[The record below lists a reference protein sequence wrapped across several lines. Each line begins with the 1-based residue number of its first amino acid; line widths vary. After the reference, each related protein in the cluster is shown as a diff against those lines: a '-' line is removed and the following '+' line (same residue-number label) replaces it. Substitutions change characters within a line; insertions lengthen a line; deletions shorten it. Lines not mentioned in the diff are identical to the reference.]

1 MSERKIEVKMLR
13 IDEVRPNPFQPRE
26 SFPKED
32 IQQLAESIKTFGL
45 LQPIVVRK
53 KGKTYEIIAGERR
66 WRAAHFAGLKEIP
79 AIVKDATDAEL
90 MMQSLIENVQRKD
103 LEPIEKARGLAEVYR
118 LHGFEPEK
126 VSTALTTLDSWEK
139 KLLKRELTV
148 EERRIKEIADMIGLS
163 YGYQYRLLTLL
174 RFTPEEQRR
183 VSELKLGYEEA
194 SSIATIEQPEVRKKV
209 IELAPELRREE
220 VKKLSKIVKKAPE
233 PVVKA
238 VLERKITP
246 DVAEVIAEVKEPEV
260 MEKVL
265 EKATKGVYTVEGIKT
280 IVARLEKPP
289 IELPEEPIEVQIHNK
304 ILWNLKRIGDYDF
317 YTIGFAKR
325 TMDQFLE
332 LLRVKNVRTLVDVRK
347 NPKSMFRPEFNR
359 ENLEKVLTAQGITY
373 IHYPELGVPEEIR
386 EKLAETGD
394 YNWFF
399 NWYDNNVLPNLDEVD
414 LETLAYPIALMCV
427 EFDPTRCHRHR
438 IALALEKRGLKG
450 CDL

>member
-1 MSERKIEVKMLR
+1 MFEREIEVRMLK
-13 IDEVRPNPFQPRE
+13 IDEIRPNPFQPRE

-45 LQPIVVRK
+45 LQPILVRR

-79 AIVKDATDAEL
+79 AIVKDATDTEL
-90 MMQSLIENVQRKD
+90 MMQSLIENVHRRD

-118 LHGFEPEK
+118 LAIGPGFEPGKLKWIEDKSTGRTKVPLTEEEK
-126 VSTALTTLDSWEK
+126 
-139 KLLKRELTV
+139 
-148 EERRIKEIADMIGLS
+148 RIKEVADMIGLS
-163 YGYQYRLLTLL
+163 YDYQYRLLTLL

-260 MEKVL
+260 MEKAL

-280 IVARLEKPP
+280 IVTRLEKSP

-304 ILWNLKRIGDYDF
+304 TLWNLKRIGDYDF

-325 TMDQFLE
+325 TIDQFLE
-332 LLRVKNVRTLVDVRK
+332 LLRLKNVRTLVDVRK
-347 NPKSMFRPEFNR
+347 NPKSIFRPEFNR

-394 YNWFF
+394 YSWFF
-399 NWYDNNVLPNLDEVD
+399 NWYDNNILPNLDEVD

-438 IALALEKRGLKG
+438 IALALEERGLKG